1 MNKIIDFHTHAFPDR
16 IAEKTVGK
24 VASLGNVDSCLDG
37 KISSL
42 LDSMNRNGI
51 KQSVLCSIATR
62 PSQFDNIMKW
72 SREIASD
79 RFIMF
84 PSVHPDDPMVLDHI
98 SEVAAEG
105 FKGIKMH
112 PYYQGF
118 TVDDEKM
125 FLLYER
131 MQECGLIVL
140 FHAGFDVGYPKE
152 RIADPVRM
160 VRIAEKFP
168 ALKIVA
174 AHMGGWGDWG
184 NVGKYLVGKR
194 VYFDTSFAVKLCGK
208 ERATELIKA
217 HLPDYLLF
225 GTDSPWTDQGIEVA
239 GIRELDISEE
249 LKDKIL
255 WSNAEK
261 LLDGNI

>member
-1 MNKIIDFHTHAFPDR
+1 MSRVIDFHTHAFPDR

-24 VASLGNVDSCLDG
+24 VAALGNVESCLDG

-42 LDSMNRNGI
+42 LDSMDRNGV

-72 SREIASD
+72 SVQIASD

-84 PSVHPDDPMVLDHI
+84 PSVHPDDPLALDHI
-98 SEVAAEG
+98 SEVADKG
-105 FKGIKMH
+105 FQGIKMH

-118 TVDDEKM
+118 IVDAEKM
-125 FLLYER
+125 FPLYER
-131 MQECGLIVL
+131 MQECGLVVL

-152 RIADPVRM
+152 RIADPIRM

-168 ALKIVA
+168 ALKVVA
-174 AHMGGWGDWG
+174 AHMGGWADWD

-217 HLPDYLLF
+217 HLSEYLLF
-225 GTDSPWTDQGIEVA
+225 GTDSPWTDQGEEIEM
-239 GIRELDISEE
+239 IRRLDIEDS
-249 LKDKIL
+249 LKEKIL
-255 WSNAEK
+255 WGNAEK
-261 LLDGNI
+261 LLKSY